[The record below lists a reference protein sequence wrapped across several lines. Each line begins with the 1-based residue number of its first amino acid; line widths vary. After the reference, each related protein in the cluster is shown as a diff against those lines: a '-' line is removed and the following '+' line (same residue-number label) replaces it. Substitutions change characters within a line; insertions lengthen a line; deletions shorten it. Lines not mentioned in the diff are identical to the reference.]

1 MDKTGLTGLVL
12 YKRDQDH
19 NCKFFEGEMMLINIK
34 MVLLMVMIRTR
45 AKMMTA
51 DYSSE
56 GAF

>member
-19 NCKFFEGEMMLINIK
+19 NCKFSEGEMMINIK
-34 MVLLMVMIRTR
+34 MVLMVVIRTR
-45 AKMMTA
+45 TKMMTA